1 MNSILADVK
10 PVVWVKWKNRD
21 PQIAP
26 LSRSGHTLTQFGGKI
41 ILFGGTVN
49 GLEDPNIKRVGPA
62 NDLWL
67 LDIFQKNIYGWQK
80 LSPRGEIPCPR
91 TNHTATTVKKNGRDD
106 FIFIFGGMGEKGKL
120 EDCYRF
126 DYSDAKFTKYEITG
140 ASPAP
145 RANHS
150 ACCYEGKVYIF
161 GGNGGRGYENSIFKD
176 LCTF

>member
-21 PQIAP
+21 PQVAP

-41 ILFGGTVN
+41 ILFGGTTN
-49 GLEDPNIKRVGPA
+49 GLEDPNIKKVGPS

-80 LSPRGEIPCPR
+80 LTPRGDIPSPR

-106 FIFIFGGMGEKGKL
+106 FIFIFALNKSFVHIK
-120 EDCYRF
+120 
-126 DYSDAKFTKYEITG
+126 
-140 ASPAP
+140 
-145 RANHS
+145 
-150 ACCYEGKVYIF
+150 
-161 GGNGGRGYENSIFKD
+161 
-176 LCTF
+176 